1 VKALSASWPITKG
14 TPPIERVFVVRSP
27 VEIEENTPLV
37 ILTELA
43 TICWAL
49 ILETPLN
56 DDKYPNVPKATKEL
70 YKDLVLTY
78 PTVPSPCIVDVID
91 EPV

>member
-1 VKALSASWPITKG
+1 MKALSASWPITKG

-27 VEIEENTPLV
+27 VEIEEKTPLV

-43 TICWAL
+43 TICCAL
-49 ILETPLN
+49 ILETLLN
-56 DDKYPNVPKATKEL
+56 DDTNPKVPKPIK
-70 YKDLVLTY
+70 VLFRDNVLMY
-78 PTVPSPCIVDVID
+78 PAIPSPCTVDVIE